1 MEQRVHLIDESYTV
15 TDILSSLQDMKMLK
29 RRDLF
34 FPAYNRSSITDILHD
49 ISGFCTY
56 YEVITA
62 KKTRKIIRA
71 SKKA

>member
-1 MEQRVHLIDESYTV
+1 
-15 TDILSSLQDMKMLK
+15 MKMLK

-56 YEVITA
+56 YEVIMA